1 MEQSLRSHGQG
12 RPDQG
17 SSPSSDRLRKAIER
31 NRAKRSKKGPPGNDP
46 VMVTPPPSRPAQ
58 GVSPPQRQGRSSNV
72 RGGPPRSRRFAQM
85 PQETEE
91 DFDEE
96 EIDEIDE
103 EDEEEYVQAPLPQR
117 RRSPPQ
123 GTNRFE
129 GRAARQPQ
137 PAQARS
143 NRPPRRGVGEQQ
155 PAQPRSSAPP
165 RRNPPQAPPQRR
177 QSTPPP
183 RSRPSSVGVRKKRPA
198 FVEKALERIGVWLGP
213 KEKWIERFQKLSW
226 LGCFLLFFHLIFSDR
241 GVADYYSQKKSL
253 DKKVKGLAILQEEK
267 KELKTNIGLI
277 RKNKAH
283 QKKLVRDHLGFISKD
298 EFLILFQ
305 KGKTEI

>member
-1 MEQSLRSHGQG
+1 MEQSIRSHGQG

-31 NRAKRSKKGPPGNDP
+31 NRAKRSKKGPPANDP

-58 GVSPPQRQGRSSNV
+58 GAPPPQRQGRGTQL
-72 RGGPPRSRRFAQM
+72 RGGPPRSRRFAQR
-85 PQETEE
+85 PQEIEE

-103 EDEEEYVQAPLPQR
+103 EDEEEYVAPLPQR
-117 RRSPPQ
+117 RRPPPQ
-123 GTNRFE
+123 SQNRFE
-129 GRAARQPQ
+129 GRATSQPQ
-137 PAQARS
+137 PAQAR
-143 NRPPRRGVGEQQ
+143 NTRPPRRDVGNRQ
-155 PAQPRSSAPP
+155 PAQPRSPAPP

-183 RSRPSSVGVRKKRPA
+183 RSRPSSVGVRKPRPA
-198 FVEKALERIGVWLGP
+198 FVEKALERLGVWLGP

-226 LGCFLLFFHLIFSDR
+226 CGCFVLFFHLIFSDR
-241 GVADYYSQKKSL
+241 GVADYYSQKKRL
-253 DKKVKGLAILQEEK
+253 DKKVKGLASLQVEK
-267 KELKTNIGLI
+267 KELKTNIRLI
-277 RKNKAH
+277 RKNKSH

-305 KGKTEI
+305 KGKSEI